1 MWISLDG
8 QTGSN
13 NEFRESHGIHTGYI
27 WYSLIVFPCVC
38 FIKLCNQVRGKQING
53 DNKSSGE
60 K

>member
-1 MWISLDG
+1 MDG
-8 QTGSN
+8 HTEST
-13 NEFRESHGIHTGYI
+13 NEAKNPMVNILMTPGTA
-27 WYSLIVFPCVC
+27 LNVFSCLG